1 MYKLK
6 YHFNCKGNNIFIL
19 DATEKLT
26 MSFEGGLCKEH
37 LRFFSC
43 QVCLDETAARYFI

>member
-6 YHFNCKGNNIFIL
+6 YHSECKGNTIFIL

-26 MSFEGGLCKEH
+26 VSSCITNVY
-37 LRFFSC
+37 FSDLLPR
-43 QVCLDETAARYFI
+43 QSYIHYTE